1 MFTTLAQRKQTRLS
15 PETRHGVPPPSPAQR
30 HAVPPGN
37 AACQGT
43 QLACRPS
50 RNNTTRSPI
59 THSSR
64 PSTRRPSSLA
74 PGQNQDP
81 RDEIMQSHIGV
92 AKSRH
97 RTASRTGRISMR
109 PCPPGGGDAQPR
121 PRAPNPV
128 RRWLSS
134 AGLTEPSVALLG
146 SRPTKPGLCRVRE
159 SSPPRASDRVREG
172 GREGGK
178 GHSRGMR
185 ISDAMPSGAPA
196 FPIKPRN

>member
-1 MFTTLAQRKQTRLS
+1 MPCSQLS
-15 PETRHGVPPPSPAQR
+15 LRENR
-30 HAVPPGN
+30 HACPQRPGTESPPQPKD
-37 AACQGT
+37 APCLQGM
-43 QLACRPS
+43 QLVRVINWPTS
-50 RNNTTRSPI
+50 PLTTTRPA
-59 THSSR
+59 R
-64 PSTRRPSSLA
+64 PNPLLNALSEMSLVPRTPRRNK
-74 PGQNQDP
+74 GP

-109 PCPPGGGDAQPR
+109 PCPPGGGGGLAQPR

-146 SRPTKPGLCRVRE
+146 SRPTKPGLGRVRE

-172 GREGGK
+172 GREG
-178 GHSRGMR
+178 
-185 ISDAMPSGAPA
+185 PQ
-196 FPIKPRN
+196 